1 MYERNVHMTTKYKTI
16 TSSTLR
22 DNLSDSLDYIE
33 QDKGQV
39 LLIQRHGDTDAAL
52 INIDLLE
59 VVLDSVD
66 KKLLAKLKASRQ
78 KADDGQF
85 VSFAEAFGKL

>member
-1 MYERNVHMTTKYKTI
+1 MTTKYKTI

-22 DNLSDSLDYIE
+22 DNLSDTLDYVE
-33 QDKGQV
+33 QDKTQV

-59 VVLDSVD
+59 VVLDSTD
-66 KKLLAKLKASRQ
+66 KELLAKLKASRK
-78 KADDGQF
+78 KADAGKV
-85 VSFAEAFGKL
+85 VSFTDAFGEL